1 MKKQHSFITS
11 LVMWI
16 GLSVLIVLSYSLF
29 LWAIWYDDGSVRM
42 LEWMLAGLFMV
53 ILPTILPFTN
63 AQRFFT
69 VVTLDK
75 NKVTQKLFGILLLIT
90 GLRELFY
97 RARKD
102 K

>member
-11 LVMWI
+11 LAMWI

-42 LEWMLAGLFMV
+42 LEWILAGLFMV
-53 ILPTILPFTN
+53 FLPTLIPFTN

-75 NKVTQKLFGILLLIT
+75 NKVTQKLFGIFRIRLIKWN
-90 GLRELFY
+90 EISVC
-97 RARKD
+97 
-102 K
+102 